1 MAGTPR
7 IYVDL
12 LNTGG
17 RANQVVLDTAG
28 TLSDLERHGIVLRE
42 DLVLHLYSD
51 DADESGQR
59 DDLIVEG
66 VVHFDEQNGRWL
78 AIYDPAAFM
87 HESDQGRGVDGSTLR
102 ERSSSESS
110 SRRSHS
116 VGGLRQFGL
125 RVNAFSPSSASI
137 PDVVSE

>member
-17 RANQVVLDTAG
+17 HANQVVLDTAG

-66 VVHFDEQNGRWL
+66 WFTSTSKMG
-78 AIYDPAAFM
+78 
-87 HESDQGRGVDGSTLR
+87 DGSQSTTPPPSCTSPTSGT
-102 ERSSSESS
+102 RS
-110 SRRSHS
+110 R
-116 VGGLRQFGL
+116 
-125 RVNAFSPSSASI
+125 
-137 PDVVSE
+137 

>member
-1 MAGTPR
+1 MWAERLESTS
-7 IYVDL
+7 IF

-42 DLVLHLYSD
+42 DIVLRLYSD

-66 VVHFDEQNGRWL
+66 VVHFDDQSGQRV
-78 AIYDPAAFM
+78 AIYDPTAFR
-87 HESDQGRGVDGSTLR
+87 HESDLRGRGVDSQLCAGQFKG
-102 ERSSSESS
+102 ESQ
-110 SRRSHS
+110 HE
-116 VGGLRQFGL
+116 L
-125 RVNAFSPSSASI
+125 
-137 PDVVSE
+137 